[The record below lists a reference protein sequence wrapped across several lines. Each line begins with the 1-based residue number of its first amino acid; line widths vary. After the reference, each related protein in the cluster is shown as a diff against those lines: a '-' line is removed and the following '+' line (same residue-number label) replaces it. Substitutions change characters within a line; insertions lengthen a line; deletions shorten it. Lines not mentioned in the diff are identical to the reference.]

1 MSTEIDVG
9 SGQGVVAV
17 EMAHLPEIETMR
29 VMGPAE
35 NIKDARAVVITVA
48 KAMGGQIHSRPAS
61 GCVSVAQQVDEAD
74 SAGLRRSS
82 GAFGAGSL

>member
-35 NIKDARAVVITVA
+35 NIKDAR
-48 KAMGGQIHSRPAS
+48 GSRHHCCK
-61 GCVSVAQQVDEAD
+61 GC
-74 SAGLRRSS
+74 G
-82 GAFGAGSL
+82 